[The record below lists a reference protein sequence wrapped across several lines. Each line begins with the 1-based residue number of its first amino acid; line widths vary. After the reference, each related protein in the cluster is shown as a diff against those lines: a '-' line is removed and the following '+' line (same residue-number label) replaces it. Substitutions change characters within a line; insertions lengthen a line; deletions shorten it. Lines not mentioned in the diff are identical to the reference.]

1 MASSTAE
8 PLDRIA
14 LAFNELGRGAWRAGS
29 LTAIGLVLAHRRR
42 WRCLAA
48 FAAAEA
54 ASPAAVNGVKL
65 VAVRERPSGA
75 RIDAFG
81 TSFPSGHAAYAGA
94 TTVALVLLYSDPG
107 RHRRHLWACAAT
119 GTAAMAVSRTYLQV
133 HWLTDVTA
141 GALAGA
147 GVSLATFAGF
157 NRGRRRRRAA

>member
-1 MASSTAE
+1 MAASTTE

-14 LAFNELGRGAWRAGS
+14 LVFNQLGRGAWRAGS
-29 LTAIGLVLAHRRR
+29 LTAIGLALAHRRR

-48 FAAAEA
+48 FLTAEA
-54 ASPAAVNGVKL
+54 ATPVAINAVKL
-65 VAVRERPSGA
+65 VFVRERPAGA

-94 TTVALVLLYSDPG
+94 TTVALVLLCSDPG
-107 RHRRHLWACAAT
+107 RHRRHLWASAAA
-119 GTAAMAVSRTYLQV
+119 GTTAMAVSRTYLQA

-141 GALAGA
+141 GALVGA

-157 NRGRRRRRAA
+157 NRGRPRRRST